1 MLPEP
6 RLPPYV
12 VHIKDLSETSSLK
25 SNWESAWGNTL
36 DCGLRREVFIDIRN
50 IDLCKRKDLRV
61 KMELRDD
68 DLNINAKGLP
78 ATFPSPDGRNKVSE
92 FWTPLSVGKTK
103 GGVFCSE
110 ARATLPARLKPS
122 HHLILSVYGTD
133 QNAKNLFLGSV
144 QSEEELIGHSVIPL
158 CVAPE
163 TLAPN
168 IASANNPNG
177 VELGL
182 VAVKELLPK
191 YLQANVRAHMPY
203 WNERV
208 PCVHVKMRLA
218 DTLHTADGRIG
229 NFYAATCLLYT
240 SPSPRD

>member
-1 MLPEP
+1 M
-6 RLPPYV
+6 
-12 VHIKDLSETSSLK
+12 
-25 SNWESAWGNTL
+25 
-36 DCGLRREVFIDIRN
+36 
-50 IDLCKRKDLRV
+50 
-61 KMELRDD
+61 
-68 DLNINAKGLP
+68 
-78 ATFPSPDGRNKVSE
+78 SE
-92 FWTPLSVGKTK
+92 FWTPLSVGKVK
-103 GGVFCSE
+103 GGLFCSE

-133 QNAKNLFLGSV
+133 QNAKNLFLGPV
-144 QSEEELIGHSVIPL
+144 QQNEELIGHSVIPL

-168 IASANNPNG
+168 IASANNPDG

-191 YLQANVRAHMPY
+191 YMQVNVRTHMPY
-203 WNERV
+203 WNERS

-229 NFYAATCLLYT
+229 NFYAATAAWAGRG
-240 SPSPRD
+240 SVAVQVGVMR